1 MHGTTFS
8 LFSILSKT
16 TFLVNPRI
24 DSVLPENLIDDGRNI
39 TRYKYIST
47 VAAPENHID
56 NDQYNFILT
65 LFRHILM
72 VYRRMKVDQVP
83 ERYVLDRWR
92 KDLKRGYQSITNIY
106 DSDVSESQGKRYNS
120 LIPMMHLFQQ
130 LASQSEDKTSV
141 VSRLLED
148 VIQKLM
154 LDFDNVSISSTPAT
168 TPPTEKVIH
177 SPVRVRARGRPP
189 TKRKLSAVEKVI
201 NRSKHST
208 KKKMRD
214 EPTDAQQ
221 FNDPA
226 TIPQTIVS
234 TQFSFTTLL

>member
-1 MHGTTFS
+1 MLYCEIQNIQEEGPTHVFDV
-8 LFSILSKT
+8 LENILGSAGETLRDVWLKVHYT
-16 TFLVNPRI
+16 AM
-24 DSVLPENLIDDGRNI
+24 G
-39 TRYKYIST
+39 
-47 VAAPENHID
+47 
-56 NDQYNFILT
+56 NFVQCQCKMFEFRGILC
-65 LFRHILM
+65 RHILM

-106 DSDVSESQGKRYNS
+106 DSDVSESQRKRYNS
-120 LIPMMHLFQQ
+120 LTPMMHLFQQ

-141 VSRLLED
+141 ASRLLED
-148 VIQKLM
+148 MIQKLM
-154 LDFDNVSISSTPAT
+154 LDFDNASTSSTPAT

-189 TKRKLSAVEKVI
+189 TKRKLSVVEKVI
-201 NRSKHST
+201 NSSKHST